1 MQVLGCKRGT
11 SSIYWV
17 YQSVPTRKVYIQ
29 ICNCSLCN
37 VAIGRESEAA
47 SEAVYQ
53 KAQYSK
59 CQDSVDISSSTERVS
74 YVPTMVGSANT
85 VIAVVRLDKG
95 HTYGHI
101 NTKLVIAVS
110 KGRYE

>member
-1 MQVLGCKRGT
+1 M
-11 SSIYWV
+11 
-17 YQSVPTRKVYIQ
+17 
-29 ICNCSLCN
+29 
-37 VAIGRESEAA
+37 
-47 SEAVYQ
+47 
-53 KAQYSK
+53 
-59 CQDSVDISSSTERVS
+59 DISSSTERVS